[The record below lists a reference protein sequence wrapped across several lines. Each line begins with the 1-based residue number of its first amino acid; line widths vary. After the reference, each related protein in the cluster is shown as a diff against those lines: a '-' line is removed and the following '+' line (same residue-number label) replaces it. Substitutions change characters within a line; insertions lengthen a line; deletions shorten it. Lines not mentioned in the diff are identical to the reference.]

1 MNKDNIITFII
12 ITIIIIIIIIIII
25 VNDRLRCTSASLIL
39 QSSLKILETYPSL
52 SCCNVEILQYMAT
65 TTTLGQQMD
74 GEKTNRKRKFPNCF
88 KVLSEILEIIGHYFG
103 LLGLPISLIFSMEV
117 DVLNFFIFHP
127 NLCTSLKILINTS

>member
-12 ITIIIIIIIIIII
+12 ITIIIIIIIIII

-88 KVLSEILEIIGHYFG
+88 KVFIWDSRNYWPLFWFIRFANII
-103 LLGLPISLIFSMEV
+103 
-117 DVLNFFIFHP
+117 NF
-127 NLCTSLKILINTS
+127 